1 MPKHVKGGTLGVFE
15 HPFFCKIDKKMTG
28 GPFGDIWE
36 KKSHEAEKKI
46 AQKNF
51 GQGRDSNPCP
61 SAWQTSKK
69 P

>member
-1 MPKHVKGGTLGVFE
+1 MPKHVKGALWE
-15 HPFFCKIDKKMTG
+15 SLNIHFCKIDKKMTG
-28 GPFGDIWE
+28 GPFGDICE
-36 KKSHEAEKKI
+36 KKVSQSQKKI

-51 GQGRDSNPCP
+51 GQGQDSNPCP

>member
-1 MPKHVKGGTLGVFE
+1 
-15 HPFFCKIDKKMTG
+15 MTG
-28 GPFGDIWE
+28 GLFGDICE
-36 KKSHEAEKKI
+36 KKVSRSRKKF

-61 SAWQTSKK
+61 SAWKTSKK

>member
-1 MPKHVKGGTLGVFE
+1 
-15 HPFFCKIDKKMTG
+15 MTG
-28 GPFGDIWE
+28 GLFGDICE
-36 KKSHEAEKKI
+36 KKVSQSRKKF

-61 SAWQTSKK
+61 SAWKTSKK

>member
-1 MPKHVKGGTLGVFE
+1 MPKHVKGAPWESLNIHFLQNRQKT
-15 HPFFCKIDKKMTG
+15 TG
-28 GPFGDIWE
+28 EPFGDICE
-36 KKSHEAEKKI
+36 KKVSQSRKKF

-51 GQGRDSNPCP
+51 GQGRDLNTFP